1 VELSGTGTTRV
12 HSAPMTSK
20 EQRALERSHW
30 TGRLVRG
37 PDPGDAEALQLT
49 PEEAWVAVQQLTRSL
64 WLLSSG
70 NEELK
75 PRAQWPARLFRPGQ
89 ERDDADGP

>member
-1 VELSGTGTTRV
+1 
-12 HSAPMTSK
+12 MTSK
-20 EQRALERSHW
+20 EQRALARSQW
-30 TGRLVRG
+30 TARLVRG

-64 WLLSSG
+64 WALRG
-70 NEELK
+70 ENAVPK
-75 PRAQWPARLFRPGQ
+75 PRAQWPSRLFRPGQ